1 MAQFYLVKEMIN
13 KINIF
18 SEISYTKFFE
28 DLLPDYILSFY
39 CLDELFSNVPSNE
52 GGIIFLTNN
61 YKKKYDLKKL
71 SKPYILLFDKKISTN
86 HNLVALKIP
95 IEPDRLKK
103 EINNFLSMK
112 IIEFCDI
119 KIKDRKMTNTLN
131 KLSCTITDIEKN
143 ILIYLID
150 KKTCEKKFL
159 KEKVLGIKREIIT
172 NSLESHLTRIRKK
185 FDKIQ
190 ATVNVKTKNDFVQI
204 TSI

>member
-1 MAQFYLVKEMIN
+1 MIN

-28 DLLPDYILSFY
+28 DLLPDFILNFY
-39 CLDELFSNVPSNE
+39 GLDELFSNVQSKE

-71 SKPYILLFDKKISTN
+71 SKPHILLSDKKFFIN
-86 HNLVALKIP
+86 HNLVVLKTP
-95 IEPDRLKK
+95 IEPDRFKK
-103 EINNFLSMK
+103 EINNFLLMK
-112 IIEFCDI
+112 TIEFCDI
-119 KIKDRKMTNTLN
+119 KIKDRIMTNISN

-150 KKTCEKKFL
+150 KKTCEKKYL

-185 FDKIQ
+185 FDKIKT
-190 ATVNVKTKNDFVQI
+190 TVNVKTKNDLVQI
-204 TSI
+204 TSP

>member
-1 MAQFYLVKEMIN
+1 MIN
-13 KINIF
+13 KITIF

-39 CLDELFSNVPSNE
+39 GLDELFRNVPSNH

-71 SKPYILLFDKKISTN
+71 SKPHIILSENQIFTN
-86 HNLVALKIP
+86 HNLVALKTP

-103 EINNFLSMK
+103 EIINFLSMK
-112 IIEFCDI
+112 TIEFCDI
-119 KIKDRKMTNTLN
+119 KIKDRKMTNTSN
-131 KLSCTITDIEKN
+131 NLSCTITDIEKN

-150 KKTCEKKFL
+150 KKICEKKFL

-185 FDKIQ
+185 FDKIK
-190 ATVNVKTKNDFVQI
+190 ASVNVRTKNDLVQI
-204 TSI
+204 TSL